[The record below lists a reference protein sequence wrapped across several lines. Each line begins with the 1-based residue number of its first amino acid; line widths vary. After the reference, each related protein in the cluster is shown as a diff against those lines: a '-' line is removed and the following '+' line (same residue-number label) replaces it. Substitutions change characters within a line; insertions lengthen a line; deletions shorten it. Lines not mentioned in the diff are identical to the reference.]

1 MTESVEV
8 AVIEDKKDF
17 QHTGVLKYLQNSTKK
32 DNNEHFYG
40 NALDRAFYEMY
51 VLEA

>member
-1 MTESVEV
+1 MANRVVKDE
-8 AVIEDKKDF
+8 KKEL
-17 QHTGVLKYLQNSTKK
+17 QHTGVLKYIQSESEK
-32 DNNEHFYG
+32 DHNEHFYG

>member
-1 MTESVEV
+1 MAEMT
-8 AVIEDKKDF
+8 AVKNDKKDF
-17 QHTGVLKYLQNSTKK
+17 QHTGVLKYIQSASEK